1 MKAEAFDADGRPIA
15 AELIPPKKAR
25 RRRGVMKLRRVTVRV
40 AKAASHP
47 LSRLFAAVALDVAKG
62 VVRNLGKK

>member
-1 MKAEAFDADGRPIA
+1 MKVEVVDADGRPIQ
-15 AELIPPKKAR
+15 AELIPPKK
-25 RRRGVMKLRRVTVRV
+25 RRRGTMTLRRMTVRV
-40 AKAASHP
+40 ARAAQHP

>member
-1 MKAEAFDADGRPIA
+1 MRAEAFDAEGHPIKT
-15 AELIPPKKAR
+15 ELIPPR
-25 RRRGVMKLRRVTVRV
+25 RTRRGVMKIKRVTVRV
-40 AKAASHP
+40 ARAAQHP